1 MTAIS
6 DLEKTSVPPCPK
18 CNSRVSRVEKDILG
32 SVRTCALCGHCTY
45 MDQEG
50 LVIEGKEAQ
59 ENMTTDTDRATEEP
73 NQAAPTE
80 EENQATM
87 PEGITDLEKPKD
99 EEDGAEPAGPEDGP
113 GEEEEPQPPDRCG
126 NCQATPGEAGWDR
139 FQRLPARQCSVC
151 GGWELNPWYEGD
163 LTDRDEE
170 IGVIIQLMQSGN
182 STGKVIDLTKR
193 LLNGKTISTNTPGWW
208 TKSIITPAALEA
220 QKLKARTGEEWSVKG
235 MPLNDKNDPMWAWAV
250 ADNMTQ
256 YILSISITKGAM
268 PEERLIREATEKAS
282 VAPSRIILMEGTP
295 AVAGVL
301 KKQLKDCIFI
311 KGGTDRKPNQSLERL
326 MWVSRKRMESN
337 RSIGNMKP
345 ESIRETIAANTISIN
360 LFEQSPD
367 LAGRTPAE
375 AAGVQA
381 PFSNWAQVSAEKKGS
396 RKNEDNNQHSRKD
409 DAQTTTDTGSPVT
422 SKREAKRN
430 TTNGKKPDI
439 IDELENAREK
449 VIQEKE
455 DLRSRESELAQDQ
468 WALERSME
476 IIQENRKAAG

>member
-1 MTAIS
+1 MTATS
-6 DLEKTSVPPCPK
+6 DLEKTSAPPCPK
-18 CNSRVSRVEKDILG
+18 CNNRVSRVEQDILG

-50 LVIEGKEAQ
+50 LIIQAKEAR
-59 ENMTTDTDRATEEP
+59 ENMITDSITEEP
-73 NQAAPTE
+73 NQVTPEE
-80 EENQATM
+80 EENQATTM
-87 PEGITDLEKPKD
+87 PDGITELEKPTD
-99 EEDGAEPAGPEDGP
+99 EEDGAEPAGPEDDP
-113 GEEEEPQPPDRCG
+113 GEEEEPQPTDRCG

-139 FQRLPARQCSVC
+139 FQRLPARQCSAC
-151 GGWELNPWYEGD
+151 GEWELNPWYEGD

-170 IGVIIQLMQSGN
+170 IGVIIQLMHSGN
-182 STGKVIDLTKR
+182 STKQVIDLTKK
-193 LLNGKTISTNTPGWW
+193 LLNGKGISVNTPGWW
-208 TKSIITPAALEA
+208 TKNIITPAALEA
-220 QKLKARTGEEWSVKG
+220 EKLKAKTGEEWSVKG
-235 MPLNDKNDPMWAWAV
+235 TPLNDANNPIWAWAV

-256 YILSISITKGAM
+256 YILSVDITKGAA

-282 VAPSRIILMEGTP
+282 MAPRRIVMMEGTP

-301 KKQLKDCIFI
+301 KEQLKNCIFI
-311 KGGTDRKPNQSLERL
+311 KGGTDRRPNQSLERL
-326 MWVSRKRMESN
+326 MLVSRKKMESN
-337 RSIGNMKP
+337 RTIGNMKT
-345 ESIRETIAANTISIN
+345 ESIQETISANAMSVN

-381 PFSNWAQVSAEKKGS
+381 PFSNWAQVSAEKKGN
-396 RKNEDNNQHSRKD
+396 RKNQDNNQHSRKN
-409 DAQTTTDTGSPVT
+409 DAQTTADTGSPVT

-430 TTNGKKPDI
+430 ATSERKPDI

-455 DLRSRESELAQDQ
+455 DLRSRESELTQDQ

-476 IIQENRKAAG
+476 IVQENRKAAG